1 MRAPRHDRPIPLEA
15 GLYLCANRHV
25 RSRRARGDGVER
37 ALSNSRDDTLLDD
50 LRSVAQVE
58 PEVCLGLN
66 KRGRGGVRERHLRLE
81 SFAEPVS
88 GKETVVFAIGDT
100 FIHML
105 GGVAVGLA
113 GGLGVGSALRAV
125 TRAAIRLDC
134 LELDAVI
141 GRGGGLEIVA
151 HRERLARALVDAVA
165 TVGLA
170 RLAGGAAT
178 KLGYGEGEGRGC

>member
-25 RSRRARGDGVER
+25 RSRRARGDGGER

-81 SFAEPVS
+81 SFADPVS
-88 GKETVVFAIGDT
+88 
-100 FIHML
+100 
-105 GGVAVGLA
+105 
-113 GGLGVGSALRAV
+113 
-125 TRAAIRLDC
+125 
-134 LELDAVI
+134 

-178 KLGYGEGEGRGC
+178 KLGYGEGEGR